1 MYKKNPIPLLW
12 LCALMSIFTQLFPLH
27 SYAAE
32 SGGVPGKTG
41 LPDLTVTNVSFTPA
55 KPTIKDKVTIN
66 VEIKNVGSGP
76 AYISTGTTAW
86 ETKEAPTANAV
97 MGIGMQGMGV
107 KSDEVLGGKIKTPL
121 TVVVKPGE
129 TYVSSML
136 IVNSGKLTPGE
147 YPYLIKVNPD
157 GQIEEADKNNNEQKV
172 VLKVRGLG
180 GR

>member
-1 MYKKNPIPLLW
+1 
-12 LCALMSIFTQLFPLH
+12 
-27 SYAAE
+27 
-32 SGGVPGKTG
+32 
-41 LPDLTVTNVSFTPA
+41 
-55 KPTIKDKVTIN
+55 
-66 VEIKNVGSGP
+66 
-76 AYISTGTTAW
+76 
-86 ETKEAPTANAV
+86 
-97 MGIGMQGMGV
+97 
-107 KSDEVLGGKIKTPL
+107 
-121 TVVVKPGE
+121 VVVKPGE